1 MVTWHVKNVLS
12 GLSHHLW
19 LQNMAEWSLRVGWKS
34 RNLLLQI
41 KTVLQRL
48 IGPLLREIMFSIDIK
63 DSPFRNIGN
72 VSDERQAELTFNSK
86 QNYYHLKV
94 DIYIWMLMLMLM
106 PMMLMLMPYVD
117 DDIPMPRFQNSRF
130 NHFYRNIKDKLLSWK

>member
-1 MVTWHVKNVLS
+1 
-12 GLSHHLW
+12 
-19 LQNMAEWSLRVGWKS
+19 
-34 RNLLLQI
+34 
-41 KTVLQRL
+41 
-48 IGPLLREIMFSIDIK
+48 MFSIDIK
-63 DSPFRNIGN
+63 DSPFRNTGN

-106 PMMLMLMPYVD
+106 PMMLMLMSYVD